1 MRQSNTSVRP
11 VSVLVSRKYFQPLI
25 AAADPDR
32 FSSYGIRSSGVNT
45 GYSTMASTEASAG
58 TSNSAGASAEFGT
71 SGEFF
76 YVLPYC
82 PLIHTL

>member
-1 MRQSNTSVRP
+1 
-11 VSVLVSRKYFQPLI
+11 
-25 AAADPDR
+25 
-32 FSSYGIRSSGVNT
+32 
-45 GYSTMASTEASAG
+45 MASTEASAG

-82 PLIHTL
+82 PLIHTLW